1 MVNPEHSFNI
11 KKDADLQKNAS
22 IRPEISRRTFLK
34 SGIGALSAPLLL
46 NCLGKSPTE
55 SNSGPSLMARP
66 GTPNIAPSL
75 GLSQLG
81 LESGRDGV
89 MYVPEAYTPE
99 TQVPLLIG
107 LHGAGG
113 TAGNWASYY
122 ARAESRGMI
131 FLAIDSR
138 SGTWDI
144 VRGSFGSDVKFM
156 DRALQHVFD
165 RCRIDPDR
173 LALVGF
179 SDGASYSLSLG
190 VANGALF
197 SHLIAYSPGFL
208 RVTENVEPIA
218 TKPRVYI
225 SHGTNDTILSASI
238 TREMIVPGLKNS
250 DYDVTFNEFDGGHEV
265 PAAITE
271 SALDWFLGVG

>member
-1 MVNPEHSFNI
+1 MSSN
-11 KKDADLQKNAS
+11 KMMLQQTRS
-22 IRPEISRRTFLK
+22 GITRRTFIESSLY
-34 SGIGALSAPLLL
+34 ALGAPLFL
-46 NCLGKSPTE
+46 NCLGKSSTE
-55 SNSGPSLMARP
+55 PNSGPSLTAKP
-66 GTPNIAPSL
+66 GIPNIAPSL

-81 LESGRDGV
+81 LETGRDGL
-89 MYVPEAYTPE
+89 MYVPESYTPD
-99 TQVPLLIG
+99 TQFPLLIG

-113 TAGNWASYY
+113 AAGNWASYY
-122 ARAESRGMI
+122 ARAEARNMI
-131 FLAIDSR
+131 FLATDSR

-197 SHLIAYSPGFL
+197 SHLIAYSPGFFRL
-208 RVTENVEPIA
+208 TDPIVG
-218 TKPRVYI
+218 KPQIYV
-225 SHGTNDTILSASI
+225 SHGTNDTILPVSSSRDI
-238 TREMIVPGLKNS
+238 IVPTFSNA
-250 DYDVTFNEFDGGHEV
+250 DYKVIYNEFEGGHEV
-265 PAAITE
+265 PEAENYKQT
-271 SALDWFLGVG
+271 S